1 MASPQA
7 KTSEP
12 PLTLQRVTG
21 VAAGTEPLAL
31 RRIAEVS
38 GRPVLYVTHSD
49 RELRRLQ
56 ESAPFF
62 LPEFEILTLPAWDCL
77 PYDRAA
83 PHASLMAERVA
94 TLVKL
99 ASTNEKPSP
108 LGRGLGEGIASPTT
122 GTSPAETALTP
133 SLSQGERGLKGR
145 TIIATTASAFLQ
157 KLPPAASFHG
167 AKLEL
172 KKGAELPIEELGR
185 RLQEFGYRP
194 AGKAMEPGEYAVRGS
209 ILDVFASGIGDQ
221 ALRVDFFGDDIESI
235 RWFDPLTQRS
245 TKEISEVTFYPVSE
259 IRLTEQSAA
268 TFRERYRQLF
278 GVPGKEDTLYASVSS
293 LHYTP
298 GMEHWL
304 SLFFERTDTLLEYA
318 PEAVIALANDVWH
331 TLEERQE
338 LIADYYNARKEAAN
352 LKQKQAVY
360 NPVPPEEMFLTQVA
374 LEVKLERKSLYH
386 LTPFSGGNE
395 ALELKTTGVRK
406 LYSLAKQQQV
416 TPFALLAE
424 EARESVKAGRSVL
437 VTAATDGS
445 LARLVELLS
454 VTSSPHRGEAGR
466 GANLVQMEE
475 NSRKDSSS
483 LRRFPLEEIKAN
495 ARELRQNMSDAESLI
510 WSFLRGKQLGIKFRK
525 QHPIGRYIAD
535 FACLPL
541 KLIIELNGGQHNE
554 ESAKEYDTTRTEFL
568 KSQGFRVLRFWNHEV
583 FENTEAVLEAIYS
596 AIHEATES
604 PSPLGGGSGW
614 GHGSLGRS
622 ELSPPPSLPPAGGG
636 VFVATAPSWPD
647 ITARPGLYA
656 AVVPLEQGF
665 ATPQVVTYTEQ
676 DILGHRVIQTKKRKR
691 NADAFLQEAASF
703 EPGELLVHKEHGI
716 GRFDG
721 LVTMEVHGK
730 RHDCLKLVYKD
741 DDKLFLPVE
750 NMDLIAR
757 YGEETTG
764 AELDKL
770 GAGSWQAR
778 KARMK
783 ERIRMAAEELMKIA
797 AARALRPGHKLHAA
811 PGAYEEFC
819 ARFPYD
825 ETEDQQRSIDE
836 VEADLL
842 TGKPMDRL
850 ICGDVGFGKTE
861 VALRA
866 AFIAAADPVKPVQVA
881 LICPTTLLA
890 RQHFRGFQKRFE
902 ETGLEVRMLSRL
914 TSAKD
919 AKATREGLKAGTVDI
934 VIGTHA
940 ILSKQV
946 EFARLGMLIIDEEQH
961 FGVKQKEALKAL
973 KANIHVLTLSA
984 TPIPRTLQL
993 ALAGVRELSLI
1004 TTPPVDRLAV
1014 RSFVL
1019 PYDAVVIKEAIQREI
1034 HRGGQVFYVT
1044 PRVADIAELTFKI
1057 RELVPAARLAVA
1069 HGQLPATELDQIMN
1083 DFYDGKFDVLLSTAI
1098 VESGI
1103 DVPTANTLIVNRA
1116 DMFGLA
1122 QLYQL
1127 RGRVGRSKVRA
1138 YAYFTLPHHARLT
1151 DQATRRLEVMQSL
1164 DTLGAGFTLASHDMD
1179 IRGFGNLVGE
1189 EQSGHIKEV
1198 GVELYQQM
1206 LSEAVASARAAKL
1219 PDAAPVEDA
1228 DWSPQINL
1236 GVSVLIP
1243 EDYIEDLTLRLS
1255 LYRRLSSLNT
1265 EEDIDSFA
1273 AEMADRF
1280 GPLPPEVQTLL
1291 EVMRIKQLSRTACV
1305 ARIDT
1310 GPKGAVISF
1319 HNNHFP
1325 KPDALIGFIA
1335 KHSNRMKI
1343 RADQKLVLT
1352 SSWNTEKEKIRGVHE
1367 FLKQVAAL
1375 AA

>member
-1 MASPQA
+1 MSAAPHLA
-7 KTSEP
+7 HEP
-12 PLTLQRVTG
+12 PQTLQRVTG
-21 VAAGTEPLAL
+21 VAMGTEPLAV
-31 RRIAEVS
+31 RRMAEAS
-38 GRPVLYVTHSD
+38 GRPVLFIMPSD
-49 RELRRLQ
+49 RELRRFV
-56 ESAPFF
+56 ETAAFF
-62 LPEFEILTLPAWDCL
+62 LPEFEVLAFPAWDCL

-83 PHASLMAERVA
+83 PHKSLMAERVA
-94 TLVKL
+94 TLAKL
-99 ASTNEKPSP
+99 ASAAP
-108 LGRGLGEGIASPTT
+108 
-122 GTSPAETALTP
+122 
-133 SLSQGERGLKGR
+133 KGR
-145 TIIATTASAFLQ
+145 TVIATTASAFLQ
-157 KLPPAASFHG
+157 KLPPRSALSG
-167 AKLEL
+167 ATLSL
-172 KKGAELPIEELGR
+172 RKGQDFPIESLAR
-185 RLQEFGYRP
+185 RLQDFGFRR
-194 AGKAMEPGEYAVRGS
+194 AGKVMEPGEFAVRGS
-209 ILDVFASGIGDQ
+209 ILDVFDSSLGEQ
-221 ALRVDFFGDDIESI
+221 ALRIDFFGDEIESL
-235 RWFDPLTQRS
+235 RWFDPLSQRS
-245 TKEISEVTFYPVSE
+245 SEDAGEITLCPVSE
-259 IRLTEQSAA
+259 IQLNETTAA
-268 TFRERYRQLF
+268 RFRERYRQLF
-278 GVPGKEDTLYASVSS
+278 GVAGKEDTLYASVSG
-293 LHYTP
+293 LQYQP

-304 SLFFERTDTLLEYA
+304 PLFYDRAETLLDYV
-318 PEAVIALANDVWH
+318 PEAVIALGHEVWH
-331 TLEERQE
+331 TLQERQE
-338 LIADYYNARKEAAN
+338 LIRDYYSARKDAMS
-352 LKQKQAVY
+352 LKQKQAIY
-360 NPVPPEEMFLTQVA
+360 NPVPPEEMFLLDVA
-374 LEVKLERKSLYH
+374 LEVKLERKTLYQ
-386 LTPFSGGNE
+386 LSPFAGAEDGL
-395 ALELKTTGVRK
+395 AIKATGVRK

-424 EARESVKAGRSVL
+424 EAREATKAGRSV
-437 VTAATDGS
+437 VITAATDGS
-445 LARLVELLS
+445 LARLTQLLAEQSATPQDVADWSAVE
-454 VTSSPHRGEAGR
+454 
-466 GANLVQMEE
+466 
-475 NSRKDSSS
+475 
-483 LRRFPLEEIKAN
+483 
-495 ARELRQNMSDAESLI
+495 
-510 WSFLRGKQLGIKFRK
+510 
-525 QHPIGRYIAD
+525 
-535 FACLPL
+535 
-541 KLIIELNGGQHNE
+541 
-554 ESAKEYDTTRTEFL
+554 
-568 KSQGFRVLRFWNHEV
+568 
-583 FENTEAVLEAIYS
+583 
-596 AIHEATES
+596 
-604 PSPLGGGSGW
+604 
-614 GHGSLGRS
+614 
-622 ELSPPPSLPPAGGG
+622 
-636 VFVATAPSWPD
+636 
-647 ITARPGLYA
+647 ARPGLYQ
-656 AVVPLEQGF
+656 AVLPLEQGF
-665 ATPQVVTYTEQ
+665 ATAKITVYTEQ

-691 NADAFLQEAASF
+691 GAEAFLQEAASF

-721 LVTMEVHGK
+721 LVTMEAGGK

-757 YGEETTG
+757 FGEETAGT
-764 AELDKL
+764 ELDKL
-770 GAGSWQAR
+770 GAGGWQQR

-811 PGAYEEFC
+811 PGTYEEFC

-836 VEADLL
+836 VEADLAE
-842 TGKPMDRL
+842 GKPMDRL
-850 ICGDVGFGKTE
+850 VCGDVGFGKTE
-861 VALRA
+861 VAIRA

-890 RQHFRGFQKRFE
+890 RQHYRNFQRRFE
-902 ETGLEVRMLSRL
+902 ETGLNVRMLSRL

-919 AKATREGLKAGTVDI
+919 AKTTREGMKDGTVDI

-940 ILSKQV
+940 LLSKQV
-946 EFARLGMLIIDEEQH
+946 EFARLGLLIIDEEQH
-961 FGVKQKEALKAL
+961 FGVKQKEALKQL
-973 KANIHVLTLSA
+973 KSNIHVLTLSA

-1127 RGRVGRSKVRA
+1127 RGRVGRGKVRA
-1138 YAYFTLPHHARLT
+1138 YAYFTLQHHAKLT
-1151 DQATRRLEVMQSL
+1151 DQANRRLEVMQSL

-1206 LSEAVASARAAKL
+1206 LSEAVAAARAAKL
-1219 PDAAPVEDA
+1219 PDAAPQDEDA

-1236 GVSVLIP
+1236 GVSVIIP

-1255 LYRRLSSLNT
+1255 LYRRLSGLQS

-1280 GPLPPEVQTLL
+1280 GPLPADVHTLL
-1291 EVMRIKQLSRTACV
+1291 EVMRIKQLSRSACIE
-1305 ARIDT
+1305 RIDT
-1310 GPKGAVISF
+1310 GPKGAVITF
-1319 HNNHFP
+1319 HRNQFP
-1325 KPDALIGFIA
+1325 KPEALIGYIA

-1343 RADQKLVLT
+1343 RADQKLVLST
-1352 SSWNTEKEKIRGVHE
+1352 SWNSEKDKMRGVQE
-1367 FLKQVAAL
+1367 FLKQIAAL
-1375 AA
+1375 AS

>member
-1 MASPQA
+1 MAVAQP
-7 KTSEP
+7 KPSEP
-12 PLTLQRVTG
+12 PLNLKRLTG
-21 VAAGTEPLAL
+21 VAEGTQPLAL
-31 RRIAEVS
+31 RRVAEAS
-38 GRPVLYVTHSD
+38 GKPVLYITPSD
-49 RELRRLQ
+49 RELRRVV
-56 ESAPFF
+56 ENAAFF
-62 LPEFEILTLPAWDCL
+62 LPDFDVLSFPAWDCL

-83 PHASLMAERVA
+83 PHPSIMAERVA
-94 TLVKL
+94 TLARL
-99 ASTNEKPSP
+99 ASAVPN
-108 LGRGLGEGIASPTT
+108 
-122 GTSPAETALTP
+122 
-133 SLSQGERGLKGR
+133 GR
-145 TIIATTASAFLQ
+145 TLIVTTASAFLQ
-157 KLPPAASFHG
+157 KLPPKSAFAG
-167 AKLEL
+167 AKLVL
-172 KKGAELPIEELGR
+172 KKGAELSIEALGR
-185 RLQEFGYRP
+185 RLQDFGYRRS
-194 AGKAMEPGEYAVRGS
+194 GKAMEPGEYAVRGS
-209 ILDVFASGIGDQ
+209 ILDVFASGTGDQ
-221 ALRVDFFGDDIESI
+221 ALRVDFFGDEIESI

-245 TKEISEVTFYPVSE
+245 TDAVDAVTLYPVSE
-259 IRLTEQSAA
+259 ILLNETNAA

-278 GVPGKEDTLYASVSS
+278 GVPSKEDTLYASVSNLQYS
-293 LHYTP
+293 I
-298 GMEHWL
+298 GMEHWMP
-304 SLFFERTDTLLEYA
+304 LFYERTETMLDYI
-318 PEAVIALANDVWH
+318 PEAAIALAGDVWH

-338 LIADYYNARKEAAN
+338 LIRDYYQARKDAAN

-360 NPVPPEEMFLTQVA
+360 NPVPPEEMFMLGVA
-374 LEVKLERKSLYH
+374 LEVKLGRKSLYQ
-386 LTPFSGGNE
+386 LTPFSGGDD
-395 ALELKTTGVRK
+395 ALELKTQGVRK
-406 LYSLAKQQQV
+406 LYSLAKQQQLS
-416 TPFALLAE
+416 PFALLAD
-424 EARESVKAGRSVL
+424 EARESVKAGRSIL
-437 VTAATDGS
+437 ITAATDGS
-445 LARLVELLS
+445 LGRLVELLNEFI
-454 VTSSPHRGEAGR
+454 SPASPNDHTNHPHPNPPPQAGEGFEASPRRRGE
-466 GANLVQMEE
+466 V
-475 NSRKDSSS
+475 
-483 LRRFPLEEIKAN
+483 
-495 ARELRQNMSDAESLI
+495 
-510 WSFLRGKQLGIKFRK
+510 
-525 QHPIGRYIAD
+525 
-535 FACLPL
+535 
-541 KLIIELNGGQHNE
+541 
-554 ESAKEYDTTRTEFL
+554 
-568 KSQGFRVLRFWNHEV
+568 
-583 FENTEAVLEAIYS
+583 
-596 AIHEATES
+596 
-604 PSPLGGGSGW
+604 GGGCQTANQW
-614 GHGSLGRS
+614 G
-622 ELSPPPSLPPAGGG
+622 
-636 VFVATAPSWPD
+636 D
-647 ITARPGLYA
+647 IIVRPGLYA

-665 ATPQVVTYTEQ
+665 ATPQVTVYSEQ

-703 EPGELLVHKEHGI
+703 EPGELLVHKDHGI

-721 LVTMEVHGK
+721 LVTMEAGGK
-730 RHDCLKLVYKD
+730 RHDCLKLIYKD

-757 YGEETTG
+757 YGEETAG

-783 ERIRMAAEELMKIA
+783 ERIRMAADELMKVA

-811 PGAYEEFC
+811 PGTYEEFC

-836 VEADLL
+836 VEADLAL
-842 TGKPMDRL
+842 GKPMDRL

-861 VALRA
+861 VAIRA

-890 RQHFRGFQKRFE
+890 RQHFRGFRKRFE

-940 ILSKQV
+940 LLSKQV
-946 EFARLGMLIIDEEQH
+946 EFANLGLLIIDEEQH
-961 FGVKQKEALKAL
+961 FGVKQKEALKQL
-973 KANIHVLTLSA
+973 KANIHILTLSA

-1057 RELVPAARLAVA
+1057 RELVPTARLAVA

-1127 RGRVGRSKVRA
+1127 RGRVGRGKTRA
-1138 YAYFTLPHHARLT
+1138 YAYFTLPHHAKLT

-1206 LSEAVASARAAKL
+1206 LSEAVAAARAAKL
-1219 PDAAPVEDA
+1219 PDAVPEEDG

-1243 EDYIEDLTLRLS
+1243 EDYVEDLTLRLS
-1255 LYRRLSSLNT
+1255 LYRRLSSLKS

-1280 GPLPPEVQTLL
+1280 GPLPTEVQALL
-1291 EVMRIKQLSRTACV
+1291 EVMRIKQLSRAACV
-1305 ARIDT
+1305 ERIDT
-1310 GPKGAVISF
+1310 GPKGAVVTLR
-1319 HNNHFP
+1319 HNQFP

-1335 KHSNRMKI
+1335 KNAHRMKI

-1352 SSWNTEKEKIRGVHE
+1352 ANWNSEKERLRGVHE
-1367 FLKQVAAL
+1367 FLKQVAGL